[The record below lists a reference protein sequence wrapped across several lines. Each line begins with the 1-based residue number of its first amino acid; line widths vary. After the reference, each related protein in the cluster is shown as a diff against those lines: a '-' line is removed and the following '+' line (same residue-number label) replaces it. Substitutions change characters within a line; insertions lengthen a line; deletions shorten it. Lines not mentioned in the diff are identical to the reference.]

1 MQVGCHGSR
10 YEHHIGFQLR
20 LENFAQV
27 AAAVCVFMQ
36 RANMRKKEKSRYLFM
51 REARIK
57 STVCLH
63 TDRARQFFIFYYI
76 FFFKEKRERENRLY
90 VCVCACVCVCNI
102 IIEK

>member
-1 MQVGCHGSR
+1 MQVGCHGSG

-63 TDRARQFFIFYYI
+63 ADRARQFFFFYYI
-76 FFFKEKRERENRLY
+76 FIFKEERENRLY
-90 VCVCACVCVCNI
+90 VCCVCACVCVWYI

>member
-76 FFFKEKRERENRLY
+76 FFFKEKRERERTGCMY
-90 VCVCACVCVCNI
+90 VCVRACAYVI
-102 IIEK
+102 LS